1 MEDYNTT
8 RYFQIILGPLGFE
21 GNTLCIELNMCRF
34 DQSMATQFFCHFVW
48 CIARFVAQELEL
60 ELIEANYQANQAL
73 SAHTLRLSAVQK
85 ACLQ

>member
-1 MEDYNTT
+1 MI
-8 RYFQIILGPLGFE
+8 RVWQL
-21 GNTLCIELNMCRF
+21 
-34 DQSMATQFFCHFVW
+34 SFFCHFVW

-73 SAHTLRLSAVQK
+73 SAHTNYQANQALSAHTLRLSAVQK